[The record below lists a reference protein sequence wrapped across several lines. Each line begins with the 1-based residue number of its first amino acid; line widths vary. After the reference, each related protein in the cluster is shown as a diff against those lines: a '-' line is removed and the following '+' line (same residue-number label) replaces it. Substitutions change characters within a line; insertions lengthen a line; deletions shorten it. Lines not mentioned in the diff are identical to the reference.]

1 MESSVLADIVY
12 TEVMNLRSDIFGN
25 PLIQKVLQI
34 SHPPQLQ
41 ASLVTLDAW
50 HSFAASSRMGHNFSK

>member
-41 ASLVTLDAW
+41 ASLDAW